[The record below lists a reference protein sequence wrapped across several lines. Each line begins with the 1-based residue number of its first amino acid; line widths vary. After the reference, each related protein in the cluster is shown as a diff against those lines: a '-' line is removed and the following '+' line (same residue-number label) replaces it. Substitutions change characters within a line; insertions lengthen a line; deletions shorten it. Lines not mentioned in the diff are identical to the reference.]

1 MFYHC
6 NMMIYINW
14 LRRLRILFLWFGE
27 QPDIKRDCSV
37 RGCMWSWW
45 ECGNLLKQT
54 GTTEN
59 DYLYTEEQLYYL
71 RARYMNPKMGTFTSM
86 DTFAGTLDHL
96 VSLHKYLYANA
107 NPAVSV
113 YALKRQCFT
122 GDTLI
127 STADGERRI
136 DEISRDYLKMQ
147 ERNYAKK

>member
-1 MFYHC
+1 
-6 NMMIYINW
+6 
-14 LRRLRILFLWFGE
+14 
-27 QPDIKRDCSV
+27 
-37 RGCMWSWW
+37 
-45 ECGNLLKQT
+45 
-54 GTTEN
+54 
-59 DYLYTEEQLYYL
+59 
-71 RARYMNPKMGTFTSM
+71 MNPKMGTFTSI

-113 YALKRQCFT
+113 YALKSQCFT

-127 STADGERRI
+127 STADDERRI